1 MPYKQFYVQL
11 EQRIKEFQ
19 REAADRNQV
28 KKEVYR
34 SYQAQTV
41 LHKMFLFYYSF
52 FERVI
57 TWPGKRY

>member
-1 MPYKQFYVQL
+1 MPYKQFYEQL

-28 KKEVYR
+28 KEEVYR

-41 LHKMFLFYYSF
+41 LNKMAILILLQF
-52 FERVI
+52 F
-57 TWPGKRY
+57 